1 MNSGNP
7 IKISEVNYLQIL
19 REASKFGFEEIYIP
33 EKHQWQI
40 SSNLDWLVRINLP
53 WDSLPDKNG
62 QIRKKDDHHLALVM
76 IRAGI
81 ATTGYFHNGVMLD
94 HKVFRA
100 YMVRQKQG
108 KSQVK
113 YLKTKGKSRAGSRV
127 RLGETQGF
135 FKEINERLL
144 SYDNEFPID
153 TWGISCAKTLFP
165 YLFSSE
171 PAPPFSK
178 NQYNLF
184 SIPFHVQHPGL
195 ETLEI
200 MHKKLNQFHGLIS
213 ETGARFFDFGDNS
226 NLPDSGEDEQGE
238 DW

>member
-1 MNSGNP
+1 MNSGIP
-7 IKISEVNYLQIL
+7 TKITEAIYLRIL
-19 REASKFGFEEIYIP
+19 TMARQHGFEDAYIP
-33 EKHQWQI
+33 ERHQWQI
-40 SSNLDWLVRINLP
+40 SSDTHWLVRINLP
-53 WDSLPDKNG
+53 WDSVPNENG
-62 QIRKKDDHHLALVM
+62 RLRKKDDHHLAMVM

-108 KSQVK
+108 KSQIK

-127 RLGETQGF
+127 RLGETEEF
-135 FKEINERLL
+135 FREINSRLV
-144 SYDNEFPID
+144 SYDKEYPVD
-153 TWGISCAKTLFP
+153 TWGISCAKTLWP
-165 YLFSSE
+165 YFFSSQ

-178 NQYNLF
+178 NQENLL

-195 ETLEI
+195 ETLEL

-213 ETGARFFDFGDNS
+213 ESGATFFHFKVKPIQSD
-226 NLPDSGEDEQGE
+226 LPEIGSDE

>member
-7 IKISEVNYLQIL
+7 VKISEASYQQI
-19 REASKFGFEEIYIP
+19 RSEASRYGFEGLYIP

-40 SSNLDWLVRINLP
+40 SSESDWLVRINLP
-53 WDSLPDKNG
+53 WDSFPNENG
-62 QIRKKDDHHLALVM
+62 ELRKKDDHHLVLVM

-108 KSQVK
+108 KSQIK

-127 RLGETQGF
+127 RLGETEEF
-135 FKEINERLL
+135 FKEINDRLL
-144 SYDNEFPID
+144 SYDKEYPID
-153 TWGISCAKTLFP
+153 TWGISCAKTLYP
-165 YLFSSE
+165 YFFSSE
-171 PAPPFSK
+171 PGPPFSK
-178 NQYNLF
+178 NQANLF

-195 ETLEI
+195 ETLEL

-213 ETGARFFDFGDNS
+213 ESGSELFDFKVKPTASDSTS
-226 NLPDSGEDEQGE
+226 NELDE

>member
-1 MNSGNP
+1 MKTGNP
-7 IKISEVNYLQIL
+7 IKISEARYQKIL
-19 REASKFGFEEIYIP
+19 TESGELELVEAYIP
-33 EKHQWQI
+33 KKHQWQI
-40 SSNLDWLVRINLP
+40 SSSTDWLVRINLP
-53 WDSLPDKNG
+53 WDSVPDENG
-62 QIRKKDDHHLALVM
+62 RLKKKDDHHLALVM

-81 ATTGYFHNGVMLD
+81 ATTGYFHNGVILD

-108 KSQVK
+108 KSQIK

-127 RLGETQGF
+127 RLGETEEF
-135 FKEINERLL
+135 FREINHRLL
-144 SYDNEFPID
+144 SYDKEYPID

-165 YLFSSE
+165 YFFSSQ
-171 PAPPFSK
+171 PPPPFSK
-178 NQYNLF
+178 NQANLF

-195 ETLEI
+195 ETLEL

-213 ETGARFFDFGDNS
+213 ESGAAFFDLSVKLDETNS
-226 NLPDSGEDEQGE
+226 DENESNE